1 VRRGPLLLVALGCVA
16 APAWAQGI
24 RLEAS
29 GLAQRVQYRMRYQN
43 VIEEQTGIWVGG
55 EARALL
61 GPAVLRIGTVF
72 GTLSGGAA
80 ARPVER
86 SVRTTTAEIGVH
98 TGEWLTVAA
107 SALVRRFETDA
118 GVTTW
123 GLLGGTVR
131 LDPELGFRGVRAVL
145 SGVVYPVRKSGSGTA
160 IAAANSAEAGVALAR
175 GRFRAQLTYRVERM
189 DFEAPSSGGT
199 ARLEQ
204 FRGVVLGLGFALE
217 R

>member
-1 VRRGPLLLVALGCVA
+1 MILVALGCA
-16 APAWAQGI
+16 ATQARAQGV

-29 GLAQRVQYRMRYQN
+29 GLAQRVQYLVRYQG
-43 VIEEQTGIWVGG
+43 VTEEQTGIWAGG

-61 GPAVLRIGTVF
+61 GPLMLRVGTVV

-80 ARPVER
+80 ASTER
-86 SVRTTTAEIGVH
+86 KVRSTTAELGVRA
-98 TGEWLTVAA
+98 GEWLTVGVG
-107 SALVRRFETDA
+107 ALVRRFETGA

-131 LDPELGFRGVRAVL
+131 LAPELGFRGMRAVL
-145 SGVVYPVRKSGSGTA
+145 EASAYPVRKSGSGTS
-160 IAAANSAEAGVALAR
+160 IATASRAEAGVAWAPAHNPLQVR
-175 GRFRAQLTYRVERM
+175 LGYRMERV
-189 DFEAPSSGGT
+189 DFAAPSGGGT

-204 FRGVVLGLGFALE
+204 YRGVVLGLGFALG